1 MTGMSEVV
9 QFTSV
14 NERVLQREECV
25 PYMCTC
31 VCVFPCICFFLCV
44 HVCMCEYIFQAM
56 RPWTG
61 E

>member
-25 PYMCTC
+25 PYMCAC
-31 VCVFPCICFFLCV
+31 VCISLHLFFMCACV
-44 HVCMCEYIFQAM
+44 HV
-56 RPWTG
+56 
-61 E
+61 

>member
-31 VCVFPCICFFLCV
+31 VCVHFPAFVFFMCACV
-44 HVCMCEYIFQAM
+44 HV
-56 RPWTG
+56 
-61 E
+61 

>member
-25 PYMCTC
+25 PYMS
-31 VCVFPCICFFLCV
+31 VCISLHLFFLCV